1 MPFRSFLLLVL
12 ICLVWALNVVVTRL
26 VVGDMAV
33 PAIAYAFM
41 RAVVMGV
48 VLARWL
54 FPIPQGIGRIL
65 VVTFMVSGGSFGL
78 FFIGLQDATPS
89 AAAVVNLTGAP
100 LTVLFAIVIL
110 NERIGWRRAMGIALT
125 FAGVL
130 VAVASPGGWQSSTG
144 LAFVAASTIVG
155 ALGAVW
161 LKRIELSAT
170 RLQAWAAAGSMIGL
184 LPLTLLFEEGQVAAV
199 MTAGLPFVAALA
211 FSALVVS
218 VLAHTAYFHLIQR
231 HDANL
236 IAPLTLM
243 TPIFTIALGALV
255 TRDPIGLMLILG
267 AAIAGSGVLVILL
280 RPSRAMF
287 KGLLVRP
294 RL

>member
-1 MPFRSFLLLVL
+1 MPFRSFLLLAVV
-12 ICLVWALNVVVTRL
+12 CLVWALNVVVTRL
-26 VVGDMAV
+26 VVGEMAV
-33 PAIAYAFM
+33 PALAYAFL
-41 RAVVMGV
+41 RAVVVGI

-54 FPIPQGIGRIL
+54 FPVPQGLGRIL
-65 VVTFMVSGGSFGL
+65 AVTFMVSGGSFAL
-78 FFIGLQDATPS
+78 FFVGLQDATPS

-100 LTVLFAIVIL
+100 LTVLFAILFLKEQV
-110 NERIGWRRAMGIALT
+110 GWRRAVGIALT
-125 FAGVL
+125 FVGVS

-144 LAFVAASTIVG
+144 LAFIAASTVAG

-161 LKRIELSAT
+161 LKRIELSPT
-170 RLQAWAAAGSMIGL
+170 RLQAWAAAGSVIGL
-184 LPLTLLFEEGQVAAV
+184 LPFTLLFEEGQADAV
-199 MTAGLPFVAALA
+199 MAAGLPFLAALG

-218 VLAHTAYFHLIQR
+218 ILAHTAYFHLIQR

-243 TPIFTIALGALV
+243 TPIFTIALGAIV
-255 TRDPIGLMLILG
+255 TRDPVGPVLILG
-267 AAIAGSGVLVILL
+267 AAIAGAGVLVILV